1 MMAMAKKP
9 AKKPAPVPPCSHV
22 PRDLRPLVDGLTR
35 YFRCPSCFSAF
46 WLDGPSILGPKDTAA
61 KLAASGRLFEITAE
75 EAEWAKGL

>member
-1 MMAMAKKP
+1 MVAMAKKP
-9 AKKPAPVPPCSHV
+9 KKSAPVPPCSHV
-22 PRDLRPLVDGLTR
+22 PGDLRFLMDGLTR

-61 KLAASGRLFEITAE
+61 KLAASDRLFEITPE